1 MENTYPPLQAVVSVG
16 DVAYRVVDLPAMF
29 GKTLERLPVV
39 LRLLLEN
46 TLRNTEGRERQ
57 RAVEGLLRWL
67 ETGTSE
73 EEIAFQPAR
82 VLMHDTTSTP
92 ALVDIAAMRDAL
104 AEAGADPAV
113 LNPVLPVDVSV
124 DHSLAVEYNARADAA
139 ELNLRTEMRRNAER
153 YRFLRWASKALR
165 GVRIH
170 PPGTGIMHTINLE
183 QLATVASVQSIDGVP
198 WLVPDTLIGT
208 DSHTPM
214 INGIGVLGWGVGGL
228 EAQTVMFGMP
238 VMQRIPDVIGV
249 RLLGALAAGT
259 SATDLALTVTQALRD
274 IGVSGEF
281 VEFFGPGVAALSAG
295 ERAVVANMA
304 PEYGATTGFFPV
316 DARTL
321 DYLRATGRPEAHVA
335 RVEALHRRAGL
346 WFDPHNAPRYTRV
359 IEIDLAAVRLHV
371 AGPRR
376 PQDLLP
382 YTDTGLALSALGKAD
397 VDADVDTDA
406 AAGLPAHPVA
416 IAAITSCTNTSDP
429 AQLIAA
435 GLVARRARERGLR
448 VPDWVKTSLAPGSP
462 AAAEYLRRAG
472 LIDDLSAVGFDI
484 VGFGCTT
491 CIGNSGPLTAPIQQ
505 AIADGTAAPVAVLSG
520 NRNFPGRVHPDL
532 SLGFI
537 MSPPLV
543 IAFALAGDAARDL
556 SRQPLQAAP
565 DGTPVHLR
573 DLWPTRAEIDTLVR
587 QGTSPADYRHA
598 FAIASANPAWAA
610 IDAPDAPRYPWDAG
624 STALRRP
631 PFASADAGSQLG
643 DYEAYPLLVLG
654 DDITTDHISPASAIP
669 KDSFVADFLVARGG
683 RSQRP
688 QRLRLPA
695 RQLGSDGARGVLQQD
710 AGQSAGAR
718 PAGGAYAACAQ
729 RAGDAGLRGR
739 AALSRRRRIGGAA
752 GGGPVRHGLVA
763 RLGGQGA
770 APARCPG
777 GHCGKL
783 RAHSPFQPDRHG
795 HPAAAVSRGD
805 ASADAGHPAGRYDSR
820 RGFAGAD
827 RTALRGAR
835 PREARGRQRGDFRRD
850 GRRGDA
856 ARDHAAAL
864 RRRDPRDPR
873 PDAAG
878 AACRRAGR
886 VVPAA
891 RVARATVG
899 RLAASTD
906 TMKHDRPIATQ
917 IVDLIQADGLEAG
930 AHLPAQMLADRLRVS
945 RSPVNEALAL
955 LHEKGILMREKNRG
969 YFVARAVT
977 APATVVASELGLD
990 ETDLVSRAY
999 FQIADDRLKGVLPDQ
1014 FSEQMIRT
1022 RYGLTTTQLNAVL
1035 GRIAQEG
1042 WAERKPGYG
1051 WAFSTMLTT
1060 PDSLLQSYRL
1070 RLALEPAALLEPGYR
1085 LDPRVIERLRAA
1097 ENHLLAGGIETDTAD
1112 QLHDRGVRFHESL
1125 VEASGNAFFIDTIR
1139 RVNRVRRLLSYRSMQ
1154 HRERYPEHAR
1164 QHLHILDLLARE
1176 RNEEASDMMRAHLRH
1191 TLDAIANI
1199 SSILEP

>member
-1 MENTYPPLQAVVSVG
+1 MGNTYTPPQAVVSVG
-16 DVAYRVVDLPAMF
+16 NVAYRVIDLPAMF

-67 ETGTSE
+67 EVGASE

-104 AEAGADPAV
+104 AEAGADPSV

-124 DHSLAVEYNARADAA
+124 DHSLAVEYSARADAA
-139 ELNLRTEMRRNAER
+139 VLNLQTEMRRNAER

-183 QLATVASVQSIDGVP
+183 QLATVASVQTLDGVP

-214 INGIGVLGWGVGGL
+214 INGVGVLGWGVGGL

-249 RLLGALAAGT
+249 RLLGALPTGT
-259 SATDLALTVTQALRD
+259 SATDLALTVTKALRD

-281 VEFFGPGVAALSAG
+281 VEFFGPGVATLSAG

-316 DARTL
+316 DAQTL
-321 DYLRATGRPEAHVA
+321 AYLRATGRPQAHVA

-346 WFDPHNAPRYTRV
+346 WFDPGNTPRYTRV
-359 IEIDLAAVRLHV
+359 VEIDLAAVRLHV

-382 YTDTGLALSALGKAD
+382 YTDTGHALSAFD
-397 VDADVDTDA
+397 RTDA
-406 AAGLPAHPVA
+406 EAADGLPGHPVA

-472 LIDDLSAVGFDI
+472 LMDDLSAVGFDI

-556 SRQPLQAAP
+556 SRQPLQTAP

-587 QGTSPADYRHA
+587 RGTSPADYRHA
-598 FAIASANPAWAA
+598 FAIATANPAWAA

-643 DYEAYPLLVLG
+643 DYEAHPLLVLG
-654 DDITTDHISPASAIP
+654 DDITTDHISPASVIP
-669 KDSFVADFLVARGG
+669 KDSFVADFLVARGDDRNDLNVFASRRG
-683 RSQRP
+683 NWEVMVRAAFYSKTLVNLLAPGLPVAHTLHVPSGQAMPVFEAAQRY
-688 QRLRLPA
+688 RD
-695 RQLGSDGARGVLQQD
+695 DGASVVVL
-710 AGQSAGAR
+710 AGAR
-718 PAGGAYAACAQ
+718 YGTGSSRDWAAKGQ
-729 RAGDAGLRGR
+729 RLLGVRAVIAVSFERIHRSNLIGMGILPLRFPEGVSPRTLAIRPGDTIQV
-739 AALSRRRRIGGAA
+739 AARPERIGPRCAV
-752 GGGPVRHGLVA
+752 PV
-763 RLGGQGA
+763 
-770 APARCPG
+770 
-777 GHCGKL
+777 
-783 RAHSPFQPDRHG
+783 
-795 HPAAAVSRGD
+795 
-805 ASADAGHPAGRYDSR
+805 
-820 RGFAGAD
+820 
-827 RTALRGAR
+827 
-835 PREARGRQRGDFRRD
+835 
-850 GRRGDA
+850 
-856 ARDHAAAL
+856 
-864 RRRDPRDPR
+864 
-873 PDAAG
+873 
-878 AACRRAGR
+878 
-886 VVPAA
+886 
-891 RVARATVG
+891 
-899 RLAASTD
+899 
-906 TMKHDRPIATQ
+906 
-917 IVDLIQADGLEAG
+917 
-930 AHLPAQMLADRLRVS
+930 
-945 RSPVNEALAL
+945 
-955 LHEKGILMREKNRG
+955 
-969 YFVARAVT
+969 
-977 APATVVASELGLD
+977 
-990 ETDLVSRAY
+990 
-999 FQIADDRLKGVLPDQ
+999 
-1014 FSEQMIRT
+1014 
-1022 RYGLTTTQLNAVL
+1022 
-1035 GRIAQEG
+1035 
-1042 WAERKPGYG
+1042 
-1051 WAFSTMLTT
+1051 
-1060 PDSLLQSYRL
+1060 
-1070 RLALEPAALLEPGYR
+1070 
-1085 LDPRVIERLRAA
+1085 
-1097 ENHLLAGGIETDTAD
+1097 
-1112 QLHDRGVRFHESL
+1112 
-1125 VEASGNAFFIDTIR
+1125 
-1139 RVNRVRRLLSYRSMQ
+1139 RVRRADGSVETFIATAAVETQLETALLRGGGVI
-1154 HRERYPEHAR
+1154 PA
-1164 QHLHILDLLARE
+1164 ILDKTLQTQRAAAQAE
-1176 RNEEASDMMRAHLRH
+1176 PQQAASPHSPM
-1191 TLDAIANI
+1191 
-1199 SSILEP
+1199 P